1 MQTTGKTVFMMY
13 EGRRVRLCNQ
23 RCRDWTARYDYQGS
37 GETLSNA
44 GCGIFSIA
52 NALSF
57 MHGLEIDVDA
67 LADFSIKNGGRGDDG
82 TDRPVLLGAME
93 KAGLALKY
101 GFSYHGDGLRND
113 LDALFAHLQNGGA
126 ALCNLRVGHIVA
138 LVQARSVNG
147 ERQVLAADPYSES
160 DDPRVTDNIRECIEG
175 SEITMRTLNA
185 QGVAT
190 GMQTHYALFWV
201 TLATVRDFN
210 LLYRLPVT

>member
-1 MQTTGKTVFMMY
+1 M
-13 EGRRVRLCNQ
+13 
-23 RCRDWTARYDYQGS
+23 
-37 GETLSNA
+37 
-44 GCGIFSIA
+44 
-52 NALSF
+52 
-57 MHGLEIDVDA
+57 
-67 LADFSIKNGGRGDDG
+67 KNGGRGDDG
-82 TDRPVLLGAME
+82 TDRPALLGAME
-93 KAGLALKY
+93 KVGLALKY

-160 DDPRVTDNIRECIEG
+160 DDPRVTDNVRECIEG
-175 SEITMRTLNA
+175 SEITVRTLNA

-190 GMQTHYALFWV
+190 GLQTHYALFWV
-201 TLATVRDFN
+201 TLTTVRDFN